1 MIKSKRSFHGTARR
15 VSSIALAGI
24 FTLVGTNT
32 ADAQGRGRGNQ
43 DRGRSSQG
51 IPPGH
56 LPPPGECRVWY
67 DNRPPG
73 QQPPPTS
80 CSNARVTAARS
91 VGRVIYGDD
100 RDRRRDDDRCD
111 DRDRRNGECRIDRRD
126 DRDRDRYPGRTYPG
140 TLPEMIWGLSGGQG
154 EYRNQVRQW
163 VGADPVRVHFTDADR
178 NRTPEIVTWTDT
190 AGRILQRWYDD
201 NRDGRADR
209 VALYQDNRVVR
220 VIR

>member
-1 MIKSKRSFHGTARR
+1 MIENKHSFSGTARR
-15 VSSIALAGI
+15 VSSIALVGI
-24 FTLVGTNT
+24 FTLVGTST
-32 ADAQGRGRGNQ
+32 VDAQGRGRGNQ
-43 DRGRSSQG
+43 DRSRSTQG

-80 CSNARVTAARS
+80 CSNARVTAARRG
-91 VGRVIYGDD
+91 GRVIYG
-100 RDRRRDDDRCD
+100 
-111 DRDRRNGECRIDRRD
+111 I
-126 DRDRDRYPGRTYPG
+126 DRDRYPDRTYPE
-140 TLPEMIWGLSGGQG
+140 TLPEMIWGLNGGEG

-209 VALYQDNRVVR
+209 VALYQDNKIVR